1 MGRFNFPE
9 IVTSGLA
16 LTCSP
21 AGIFEVSVVGI
32 SLAIPFCTAWPGEPN
47 TRIEYKQM
55 RIKRSTLIRRIVV
68 DFVFIL
74 YD

>member
-21 AGIFEVSVVGI
+21 AGDFEVSVVGI
-32 SLAIPFCTAWPGEPN
+32 SLVVPFCTACPGVPN

-55 RIKRSTLIRRIVV
+55 RIKRSTLIRSTVV
-68 DFVFIL
+68 EFVFIL
-74 YD
+74 HD